1 MEQTMIQRA
10 RALAA
15 FAAMVSLGAC
25 SGGGSSTPARVLPPT
40 VQSTVRIVGIGDSLT
55 AGVQSQGLMG
65 ADVAPNPIP
74 GSPYPY
80 IQATQPHGFWALLW
94 SQMNAGADPG
104 NPTISPLPLIAPPG
118 IGQILVPTASGGLTS
133 ITTRCGSQN
142 ALAFSSS
149 TALSTRLNPGTTPF
163 DVAVPGETFHEGL
176 FQIQPT
182 TPCVAPPGPIGALSG
197 VVFPES
203 DNILPI
209 LSNFGPN
216 VTQLQA
222 AIALKPTITTVWL
235 GSNDL
240 LKFVFTGG
248 AIIPTD
254 PASMGAD
261 ATSMIRQ
268 LNAAGSKVAIANLVD
283 VLTAATFLP
292 QPFIGPVITQRLVG
306 AGLPAAVAAGTAAQV
321 VAGLQ
326 TQYGVGPGGYITISG
341 LSNILGALA
350 MGQPFTL
357 APAGD
362 YVPDALAAQTQAL
375 NDAYNAAI
383 AAAASST
390 GATLVDVHG
399 FVKTAY
405 MAGGI
410 PINPPKCCNFQYG
423 GGFYSLDGIHPSNT
437 GYATIAN
444 IFIDT
449 MNKAFGTSTPD
460 VNVAAIY
467 ATDIYAPH

>member
-1 MEQTMIQRA
+1 
-10 RALAA
+10 
-15 FAAMVSLGAC
+15 
-25 SGGGSSTPARVLPPT
+25 
-40 VQSTVRIVGIGDSLT
+40 
-55 AGVQSQGLMG
+55 
-65 ADVAPNPIP
+65 
-74 GSPYPY
+74 
-80 IQATQPHGFWALLW
+80 
-94 SQMNAGADPG
+94 
-104 NPTISPLPLIAPPG
+104 
-118 IGQILVPTASGGLTS
+118 
-133 ITTRCGSQN
+133 
-142 ALAFSSS
+142 
-149 TALSTRLNPGTTPF
+149 
-163 DVAVPGETFHEGL
+163 
-176 FQIQPT
+176 
-182 TPCVAPPGPIGALSG
+182 VAPPGPIGALSG

-357 APAGD
+357 ATAGD